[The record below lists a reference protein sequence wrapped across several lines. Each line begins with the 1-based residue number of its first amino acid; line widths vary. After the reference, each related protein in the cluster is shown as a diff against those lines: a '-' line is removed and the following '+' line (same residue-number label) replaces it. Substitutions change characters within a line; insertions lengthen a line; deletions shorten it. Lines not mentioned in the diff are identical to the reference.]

1 MEKLTLKMLRVKF
14 NLSQDEVAGRLNISA
29 ATWSK
34 WERAINFPSVPDIKK
49 IEKLFN
55 ITYADIDFKI

>member
-1 MEKLTLKMLRVKF
+1 MLRVKF

-34 WERAINFPSVPDIKK
+34 WERA
-49 IEKLFN
+49 
-55 ITYADIDFKI
+55 